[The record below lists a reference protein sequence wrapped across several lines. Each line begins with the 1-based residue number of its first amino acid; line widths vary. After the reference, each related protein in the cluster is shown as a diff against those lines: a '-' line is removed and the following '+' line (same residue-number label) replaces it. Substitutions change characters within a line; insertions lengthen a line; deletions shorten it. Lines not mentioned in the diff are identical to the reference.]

1 MGTSATLT
9 LGLHE
14 KEVITRENGKEIR
27 EKIDI
32 GDVIEISTWRLP
44 EQYIQLESD
53 DEAFFYDFALVKLK
67 NFYDLEQKYGYFGLD
82 SVWSQ

>member
-44 EQYIQLESD
+44 EQYIEL
-53 DEAFFYDFALVKLK
+53 
-67 NFYDLEQKYGYFGLD
+67 
-82 SVWSQ
+82 